1 MLLRSTDATEAAPGA
16 QAFGRSVSKIRESNP
31 NEGAPPELEENDGL
45 PLLGLPT
52 EKRHVTD
59 NLQAHAPPVAPE
71 GKK

>member
-1 MLLRSTDATEAAPGA
+1 MGA

-31 NEGAPPELEENDGL
+31 EAGPPPELEANDGL

-52 EKRHVTD
+52 NSKLVTD
-59 NLQAHAPPVAPE
+59 SLQKHAPPEAPE